1 MKTALVFAL
10 LFGWLATNASAQ
22 TGNLP
27 VEEIS
32 PTTHCKE
39 KTNGKPRLKSVTT
52 GNSDSR
58 DNNSDLK
65 LRTEEAGSQENRSG
79 GVPDSLMSDT
89 AGVDTS
95 SLAANL
101 PDC

>member
-10 LFGWLATNASAQ
+10 LFGGFINNASSQ

-27 VEEIS
+27 VEEIN

-39 KTNGKPRLKSVTT
+39 KTTGKPKLKSATT
-52 GNSDSR
+52 GTEDLRDS
-58 DNNSDLK
+58 NSDLK

-79 GVPDSLMSDT
+79 GVPDALMSDT
-89 AGVDTS
+89 AGVDAS